1 MRRLLGFSLFI
12 LLLAASFPLEAAT
25 GRVLKVLPFY
35 LDHKGRHT
43 LSPSLYERDAYQAFL
58 RQNPQMR
65 SGMMFSTQWKMKKK
79 STHTLVLRLELRGV
93 AEGNLPKRLEID
105 QFVKPGGF
113 FTTWDEF
120 LLVDQDYLGFGEV
133 TAWRVSLW
141 ERGPWE
147 EDVLLDEQSS
157 FLW

>member
-1 MRRLLGFSLFI
+1 
-12 LLLAASFPLEAAT
+12 LLAYSLIILILGVCSTAEAAT
-25 GRVLKVLPFY
+25 GRILKVLPFY
-35 LDHKGRHT
+35 LDHKGRHS
-43 LSPSLYERDAYQAFL
+43 LAPSLYERDAYQAFL

-65 SGMMFSTQWKMKKK
+65 SGMRFATQWKMKKK

-93 AEGNLPKRLEID
+93 TQGNLPRWLEVE
-105 QFVKPGGF
+105 QVAEPGRWF
-113 FTTWDEF
+113 STWDAF
-120 LLVDQDYLGFGEV
+120 LLVEEDYLRFGEV